1 MYNRKHALYY
11 HAMVLPGILMLIL
24 FSYIPMFG
32 IIMAFE
38 KYVPAKGFLG
48 SKWVGL
54 KNFQTLFRFA
64 DFKNAVGNTVII
76 ALLKIVFGI
85 LVPVFFA
92 LVLNECRAQWIKRP
106 IQTIVYLPHI
116 LSWVILAVIFQN
128 LLSLN
133 GLFNKLVSL
142 LGGTPDIWLI
152 RARHFRKILIVTD
165 VWQSFGYGAII
176 YLAART
182 SISPDLYEAASIDG
196 ATRMQRIW
204 HITLPGIVPTI
215 VLMSTLALRNILNA
229 GFDQVYNLYCP
240 LVYSTGDIIDTYVYR
255 MGLVNLQYSL
265 STAVGLVKS
274 AIGMVLIVASYFLAD
289 RLAGYSIF

>member
-1 MYNRKHALYY
+1 MYNKKHALYY
-11 HAMVLPGILMLIL
+11 HAMVLPGIIMLIL
-24 FSYIPMFG
+24 FSYVPMFG
-32 IIMAFE
+32 IIMAFQ

-64 DFKNAVGNTVII
+64 DFKNAVRNTVII
-76 ALLKIVFGI
+76 AIAKMIFGI
-85 LVPVFFA
+85 VVPVFFA
-92 LVLNECRAQWIKRP
+92 LVLNECRTRWLKRP
-106 IQTIVYLPHI
+106 VQTIVYLPHF
-116 LSWVILAVIFQN
+116 LSWVILAVLFQN
-128 LLSLN
+128 MLSLN
-133 GLFNKLVSL
+133 GLFNKII
-142 LGGTPDIWLI
+142 GIFGIEPDIWLI
-152 RARHFRKILIVTD
+152 RPKHFRTILIVTD

-176 YLAART
+176 YLAAMT
-182 SISPDLYEAASIDG
+182 NISPDLYEAASIDG
-196 ATRMQRIW
+196 ASRFQRIW
-204 HITLPGIVPTI
+204 HITLPGIVPTV

-274 AIGMVLIVASYFLAD
+274 FIGMVLIVVSYYLAD